1 MITVKFFAMLRNLAG
16 TEGKDYEVAGP
27 ISLDELKGRI
37 TADFPSLRPVLE
49 GRSVLISINQEFAP
63 RGAVVN
69 DCDEVAFLPPFSGG

>member
-16 TEGKDYEVAGP
+16 AEGKDYEVSGP

-37 TADFPSLRPVLE
+37 TEDFPALREVIE

-63 RGAVVN
+63 RDAVVK
-69 DCDEVAFLPPFSGG
+69 DGDEVAFLPPFSGG